1 MAKHNYSYGSGTK
14 KKRRLADSIT
24 NQAGLGGAYNSSSKP
39 SKSDPNMYVPVP
51 VDPTQAP
58 RRQQSGR
65 RKASALAKTTYASM
79 ARKRRRRTGDNW
91 IG

>member
-1 MAKHNYSYGSGTK
+1 
-14 KKRRLADSIT
+14 
-24 NQAGLGGAYNSSSKP
+24 
-39 SKSDPNMYVPVP
+39 VP

-58 RRQQSGR
+58 QRQQSGR